1 MVFFKKFTE
10 KLDFNN
16 VLIKPR
22 QSNLNSRKDVDLVV
36 NYTTLHSKKI
46 LSGIPI
52 IASNMD
58 TIGTF
63 SMAYALSKDK
73 LFTVIHKH
81 YSLDKWKD
89 FINLPEFDE
98 INKYLFISSGT
109 RKNDIEKLCQI
120 ISFSGG
126 KIDKICLDN
135 ANGHIN
141 VFIENVKNIRKMF
154 PHSIIMAGSVAT
166 KTGGLKLLEAGA
178 DIIRY
183 GIGSG
188 SVCTTRMITGVGVPQ
203 FSLILDCANAIQ
215 KKGGI
220 FLSDGGITCP
230 GDIGKAFGAGA
241 DFVMCGGLFN
251 GHYECE
257 CEISPGG
264 YIEYYGMAS
273 NNAMNKYNQQ
283 TNYISDEGKSV
294 MVKYRGNVKETI
306 QRILG
311 GIRSLCTYTNS
322 YKLLHLKK
330 NVRFIKVCQQTNEIY
345 SINKF

>member
-1 MVFFKKFTE
+1 
-10 KLDFNN
+10 
-16 VLIKPR
+16 
-22 QSNLNSRKDVDLVV
+22 
-36 NYTTLHSKKI
+36 
-46 LSGIPI
+46 
-52 IASNMD
+52 
-58 TIGTF
+58 
-63 SMAYALSKDK
+63 
-73 LFTVIHKH
+73 
-81 YSLDKWKD
+81 
-89 FINLPEFDE
+89 
-98 INKYLFISSGT
+98 
-109 RKNDIEKLCQI
+109 
-120 ISFSGG
+120 
-126 KIDKICLDN
+126 
-135 ANGHIN
+135 
-141 VFIENVKNIRKMF
+141 
-154 PHSIIMAGSVAT
+154 MAGSVAT

-283 TNYISDEGKSV
+283 TNYRSDEGKSV